1 MAHTSHM
8 TTLNLLDGLQERGFT
23 PDLDA
28 AFNFDCFDLHVGT
41 QRKVRVAVDDTEVI
55 VYMLDRFGVVLWH
68 ARLLD
73 TTPASIIATVIDL
86 AIANAYAASET

>member
-1 MAHTSHM
+1 MIAAM
-8 TTLNLLDGLQERGFT
+8 RLLEDLQERGFT

-41 QRKVRVAVDDTEVI
+41 QRTVRVAVDDTEVI

-73 TTPASIIATVIDL
+73 TTPGSIITTVIDL
-86 AIANAYAASET
+86 AIANAYAPIET